1 MSQWLAIK
9 ENLINV
15 EEYLAFEE
23 KSKLRHEYMDGEVF
37 LMAGGKRR
45 HSLIASNIGGELY
58 GQLKERKCE
67 IHYGDLRIKARATHY
82 VYSDVVITCGE
93 MQIESYKQMETLLN
107 PQIIFEVLSKS
118 TEARDRGEKAKDYRS
133 LKSLTD
139 YLLISQEEM
148 FVEHYIRQN
157 EGGWKLI
164 EYKEADEEISLSSIE
179 CKIAL
184 RDVYRQ
190 VEFPKLKL
198 IASKTNGKQ
207 RG

>member
-1 MSQWLAIK
+1 MSQSFAFK
-9 ENLINV
+9 ENLINT

-45 HSLIASNIGGELY
+45 HSLIGSNIGGELF
-58 GQLKERKCE
+58 GQLKEKKCE
-67 IHYGDLRIKARATHY
+67 IHYGDLRIKTRANHY
-82 VYSDVVITCGE
+82 VYSDVVIVCGE
-93 MQIESYKQMETLLN
+93 MQIETYKQTETLLN

-133 LKSLTD
+133 LEKLTD
-139 YLLISQEEM
+139 YLLVSQEEV
-148 FVEHYIRQN
+148 FIEHYIRQDD
-157 EGGWKLI
+157 GSWKLI
-164 EYKEADEEISLSSIE
+164 EYKEENEEISLLSIG
-179 CKIAL
+179 CQIAL

-198 IASKTNGKQ
+198 IASKKNGKK